1 MEVIKLTTKP
11 QTLEA
16 IKAGLLKEYT
26 REIRPNTQAKYC
38 DLDEDGYLREIDGV
52 LQPRRYDVVQFAC
65 GHETYTCKI
74 EDEWIELFEDE
85 NHELISYV
93 ENGEEYLKA
102 QIVFRI
108 GEKIVL

>member
-16 IKAGLLKEYT
+16 IKVGLLKEYT

-38 DLDEDGYLREIDGV
+38 DLDEDGYVREVDGV
-52 LQPRRYDVVQFAC
+52 LQPRKYDVVQFAC
-65 GHETYTCKI
+65 GHETYACKI

-85 NHELISYV
+85 NHELISY
-93 ENGEEYLKA
+93 EEDGEEYLKA
-102 QIVFRI
+102 QIVFQL
-108 GEKIVL
+108 GEKIML